1 MQVKVW
7 PQGQPEPADWYVT
20 ATDSEPGLQGTGQFA
35 ITTYVSGTATN
46 GPIGLGFDHLNVV
59 APN

>member
-1 MQVKVW
+1 M
-7 PQGQPEPADWYVT
+7 T
-20 ATDSEPGLQGTGQFA
+20 TTDSEPGLQGTGQFA